1 MSLATTI
8 DLRDRPPLSPPAR
21 PPMRVHSR
29 TNPLVTTP
37 RVGHDP
43 LTRALAWVES
53 LGIELRVWPS
63 PDPAAAPRD
72 VDRPVLYLVD
82 VDAGPPYCAAHE
94 DWLRAPIDIEELT
107 ARADRLVA
115 RAAEVQDQA
124 FVIDDDD
131 VLHAGDDLVILSQVE
146 ARILRPLIDRMGDLV
161 LRDDLIA
168 TVWPDGP
175 PADERAL
182 DNRVKCLRQ
191 RLGAAPLRIHTVRGR
206 GLLLERLVDGSAG

>member
-8 DLRDRPPLSPPAR
+8 DLRDRPTLSPPTR

-29 TNPLVTTP
+29 TESLVTGP
-37 RVGHDP
+37 RAAHDP
-43 LTRALAWVES
+43 IARGLNWVES
-53 LGIELRVWPS
+53 LGIELRAWPS
-63 PDPAAAPRD
+63 PDPAAVPRD
-72 VDRPVLYLVD
+72 ADHPVLYLVD
-82 VDAGPPYCAAHE
+82 IDAGPPYCAEHE
-94 DWLRAPIDIEELT
+94 DWLRAPIDLGELT

-115 RAAEVQDQA
+115 RAAEHQDQA

-131 VLHAGDDLVILSQVE
+131 VLHAGDELVILSQVE
-146 ARILRPLIDRMGDLV
+146 ARILRPLIERIGDLV
-161 LRDDLIA
+161 LRDDLIE

-206 GLLLERLVDGSAG
+206 GLLLERLAG